1 MTVMGIEHD
10 ADFMRAALE
19 EARKAEETGEVP
31 VGAVLVS
38 DAGRVIA
45 SGFNQPVSSHDPTA
59 HAEII
64 AMRKGA
70 LHLKNY
76 RLPGSILYVTL
87 EPCLMC
93 WGAILHAR
101 ISRVVFGAKDE
112 RYSAEVSELLASSK
126 VKFNHRVEITGGVMA
141 KECSAILRH
150 FFEKK
155 R

>member
-126 VKFNHRVEITGGVMA
+126 VKFNHRVEITGGVMSE
-141 KECSAILRH
+141 ECSAILRH